1 MIIIGEYRP
10 ICFTYYDPR
19 TSIFKSGES
28 DRESISVYKCNNC
41 ENCDAYKRKCCVML
55 SRLLWWHKCPYG
67 TIEKKEGFT
76 KAARKCEY
84 LLSEYEGKY
93 GYVKYELKP
102 LNFVCEIGDY
112 VYLGLPHLNGYNN
125 PIRNSDFFVD
135 DDMIKKDDFTP
146 EFVVELIKYKP
157 YALMGGVI
165 SSYQK
170 EYVPKFCDQLKR
182 FMPDIYRKVCEI
194 YPEIEQIV
202 ENIDYIGKRAK
213 LITLLPGEVKLST
226 DVLEWD
232 GELLHGKGKQIS
244 FWKLDDEEVTIIPNK
259 NTMVTIYDNSTVTEE
274 TEFEE

>member
-1 MIIIGEYRP
+1 MIIIGEYKP
-10 ICFTYYDPR
+10 INFTYYNPR
-19 TSIFKSGES
+19 TSIFKSGKS
-28 DRESISVYKCNNC
+28 DRERISVYKCNNC

-55 SRLLWWHKCPYG
+55 NGLWWHKCPYG

-76 KAARKCEY
+76 KAARKCGY
-84 LLSEYEGKY
+84 LVSEYKEKY
-93 GYVKYELKP
+93 GDVEYALKP

-170 EYVPKFCDQLKR
+170 EYVPKFCGQLKR
-182 FMPDIYRKVCEI
+182 FMSDMYTRVCEI
-194 YPEIEQIV
+194 YPEIRSLV
-202 ENIDYIGKRAK
+202 ENIDYTGKKAK
-213 LITLLPGEVKLST
+213 LMTLLPGEVKLST
-226 DVLEWD
+226 DVLEWPSNGSD
-232 GELLHGKGKQIS
+232 THQI
-244 FWKLDDEEVTIIPNK
+244 KIIRDL
-259 NTMVTIYDNSTVTEE
+259 MS
-274 TEFEE
+274 